1 MYQAV
6 IGMELHAQLQTRSK
20 MFCGCSADYWEAP
33 PNSHVCPV
41 CLAMP
46 GVLPVINAHAV
57 EQTVR
62 TGLALDCQ
70 IAPWSVFA
78 RKNYHY
84 PDLPK
89 GYQISQYEL
98 PLCHD
103 GSLLIEG
110 DDGQPKRIGIRRAH
124 LEEDTGKSI
133 HVDGASLIDLNRA
146 GVPLLEIVTEADM
159 RSGEEA
165 YRYLVKLRT
174 ILLYLGVNSGDME
187 KGAMRCEVNLSLRT
201 PEQAAAGEYGVK
213 VEVKNLNSFKAVRD
227 SIAYEIQRQT
237 AVLDGGGQ
245 VRQVT
250 MGWDE
255 NRRCTVVQRSKES
268 SEDYRYFP
276 EPDLPPLELSPEWVE
291 QVRATL
297 PELPDARAARF
308 VGDYG
313 LTPRDAAV
321 LTADRPVA
329 EWFEEAVA
337 AYGGLPKE
345 IANWVT
351 GQLFALLRTGEGDIS
366 SLPIRPTDLADLIKL
381 VDSGTINRNTG
392 KKVLEEMIAAG
403 QPPAAIIAAQ
413 GLAQVSDEA
422 GLAQVVDALLAANPG
437 EVAKYHAGKTSLLGW
452 FIGQVMKE
460 TRGKANPDLVRKL
473 VAGRLDG

>member
-6 IGMELHAQLQTRSK
+6 IGMELHAQLLTQSK
-20 MFCGCSADYWEAP
+20 MFCGCSAEYWEAP

-62 TGLALDCQ
+62 TGLALNCQ
-70 IAPWSVFA
+70 IAPFSVFA

-103 GSLLIEG
+103 GFLLIEG

-133 HVDGASLIDLNRA
+133 HMDGASLIDLNRA

-159 RSGEEA
+159 RSADEA

-174 ILLYLGVNSGDME
+174 ILRYLGVNSGDME

-201 PEQAAAGEYGVK
+201 AEQAAAGEYGVK

-237 AVLDGGGQ
+237 AVLDSGGQ

-255 NRRCTVVQRSKES
+255 NRRCTVLQRSKES

-276 EPDLPPLELSPEWVE
+276 EPDLPPLELNHEWVE

-308 VGDYG
+308 VGEHA
-313 LTPRDAAV
+313 LTLRDAAV
-321 LTADRPVA
+321 LTAERAVA
-329 EWFEEAVA
+329 DWFEQAVS
-337 AYGGLPKE
+337 AYGGAPRE
-345 IANWVT
+345 VANWVT
-351 GQLFALLRTGEGDIS
+351 GQLFALLKTEEGDIA
-366 SLPIRPTDLADLIKL
+366 SLPIQPASLAELINL
-381 VDSGTINRNTG
+381 VDAGVINRNTG
-392 KKVLEEMIAAG
+392 KRVLEQMVATG
-403 QPPAAIIAAQ
+403 QPPAAIVQAQ

-422 GLAQVVDALLAANPG
+422 GLAQVVDTLLAANPD
-437 EVAKYHAGKTSLLGW
+437 EVAKYRAGKTSLLGW

-460 TRGKANPDLVRKL
+460 TRGQANPDLVRKL
-473 VAGRLDG
+473 VAARLDQ